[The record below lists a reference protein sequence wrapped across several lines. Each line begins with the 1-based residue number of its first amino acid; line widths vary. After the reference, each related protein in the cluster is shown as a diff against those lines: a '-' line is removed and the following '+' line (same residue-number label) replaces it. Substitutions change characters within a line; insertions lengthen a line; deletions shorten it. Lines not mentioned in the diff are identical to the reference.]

1 MLDPNRKLNL
11 NTNIDVKVEADVA
24 EALGIMAKYTGI
36 SANEIVNT
44 AMRRFIVTHKDY
56 FPADD
61 SAKKVR
67 PR

>member
-11 NTNIDVKVEADVA
+11 DTAISVKVELDVA
-24 EALGIMAKYTGI
+24 EALSVMADYTGI
-36 SANEIVNT
+36 SADEIVNT

-56 FPADD
+56 FPEDEATKDI
-61 SAKKVR
+61 R